1 MTWTASHQI
10 GGYEVVVLKDGGL
23 EFDHEV
29 FPGVA
34 DEQLEEMLAAAGV
47 PSIETNFNALLF
59 RSTDQCVLVDAGA
72 RDFFGPGGGN
82 MPEAMAEAGL
92 RPEDVRILAITHLHP
107 DHIGGTIST
116 EGAAVFPNAEMVVS
130 EAEHNFWTNDS
141 NFVNAD
147 DSAKEWQGI
156 AAAVLE
162 SYAGRVRT
170 VRAESEIA
178 PGLTFAG
185 LPGHTPGHVGVRL
198 DAGGQQFIHTA
209 DVIQAPVLQLANPS
223 LSTGFDLDRTTAES
237 VRWQVF
243 DMIATDRMLCTGS
256 HFLNC
261 QVGHLEKTGS
271 GFQLTAV

>member
-1 MTWTASHQI
+1 MTRTASHQI
-10 GGYEVVVLKDGGL
+10 GDYEVVVLKDGGL
-23 EFDHEV
+23 EFDYEV
-29 FPGVA
+29 FPGVE
-34 DEQLEEMLAAAGV
+34 DEQLDRMLSAAGV

-72 RDFFGPGGGN
+72 RDFFGPGAGN

-107 DHIGGTIST
+107 DHIGGTISV
-116 EGAAVFPNAEMVVS
+116 EGSAVFPNAEMVVS
-130 EAEHNFWTNDS
+130 ETEHNFWTNDS

-147 DSAKEWQGI
+147 NTAREWRGI

-162 SYAGRVRT
+162 CYAGRVRT
-170 VRAESEIA
+170 VTTESEIA
-178 PGLTFAG
+178 PGLTFAD
-185 LPGHTPGHVGVRL
+185 LPGHTPGHVGIRL
-198 DAGGQQFIHTA
+198 DSGAQQFIHTA
-209 DVIQAPVLQLANPS
+209 DVVQAPVLQLANPS

-237 VRWQVF
+237 VRWKVF

-261 QVGHLEKTGS
+261 QVGHLEKTVS
-271 GFQLTAV
+271 GFRLTAV

>member
-1 MTWTASHQI
+1 MECLQPL
-10 GGYEVVVLKDGGL
+10 V
-23 EFDHEV
+23 
-29 FPGVA
+29 
-34 DEQLEEMLAAAGV
+34 V

-72 RDFFGPGGGN
+72 RDFFGAGAGN

-92 RPEDVRILAITHLHP
+92 RPEDVKILAITHLHP
-107 DHIGGTIST
+107 DHIGGTISV
-116 EGAAVFPNAEMVVS
+116 EGSAVFPNAEMVVS

-162 SYAGRVRT
+162 SYAGRMRT
-170 VRAESEIA
+170 VGTDGDIA
-178 PGLTFAG
+178 PGLTFAS
-185 LPGHTPGHVGVRL
+185 LPGHTPGHVGIRL
-198 DAGGQQFIHTA
+198 DSGGRQFIHTA
-209 DVIQAPVLQLANPS
+209 DVVQAPVLQLANPS

-237 VRWQVF
+237 VRWKTF
-243 DMIATDRMLCTGS
+243 DMIAADRMMCTGS

-261 QVGHLEKTGS
+261 QVGHLEKAAG
-271 GFQLTAV
+271 GFRLTAL